1 MHKVRVWDLPTRLFH
16 WALFIAVVGLVTTG
30 KIGGNAMVWHFRFGY
45 CVFALLLFRIIWGLI
60 GGRWSRF
67 ASFIHSPANVIA
79 YLRGRGKPEHSI
91 GHSPIGAGSVFAL
104 LGFLGA
110 QVATGLLSD
119 DEIAFSGPLTKFVS
133 GAVVN
138 QATWYHKA
146 VGQWVIITLVVVHI
160 IAVLFYLWGKRHN
173 LITPM
178 VVGDKHLDAPAL
190 ASRDDAVSRGVA
202 ALVMVLCGAGVAWVV
217 SLGS

>member
-1 MHKVRVWDLPTRLFH
+1 M
-16 WALFIAVVGLVTTG
+16 
-30 KIGGNAMVWHFRFGY
+30 
-45 CVFALLLFRIIWGLI
+45 
-60 GGRWSRF
+60 
-67 ASFIHSPANVIA
+67 A

-160 IAVLFYLWGKRHN
+160 IAVLFYLWGKRRN

-178 VVGDKHLDAPAL
+178 VVGDKHLDAPAP

-202 ALVMVLCGAGVAWVV
+202 AVVMVLCGAGVAWVV
-217 SLGS
+217 SLGN